1 MMPGEC
7 FQISSYYGAQKYE
20 QFIKPNKFY
29 SEEMQYS
36 NLFTL
41 PKQEENV
48 IQFNHMKRSAC
59 NL

>member
-7 FQISSYYGAQKYE
+7 FQISAYYGAQKYE
-20 QFIKPNKFY
+20 QFIKANKFY

-48 IQFNHMKRSAC
+48 IQSNHMKRSAC
-59 NL
+59 NV